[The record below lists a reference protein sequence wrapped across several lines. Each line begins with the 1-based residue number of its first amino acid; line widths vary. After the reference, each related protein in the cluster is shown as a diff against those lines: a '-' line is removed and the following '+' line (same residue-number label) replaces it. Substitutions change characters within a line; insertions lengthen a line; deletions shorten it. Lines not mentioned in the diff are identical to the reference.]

1 MPWTAK
7 HRFARIAERKAR
19 LVVDLIRGL
28 PCDQAIE
35 VLRFTHR
42 RAAPMVSRVLKS
54 AMAIADEQ
62 EAAMNKLYVAECRVD
77 PGPIIKRF
85 RPKDR
90 GRAHPI
96 QKRTSHIVVTV
107 DERD

>member
-1 MPWTAK
+1 MAWTAK

-19 LVVDLIRGL
+19 LVADMIRGL

-42 RAAPMVSRVLKS
+42 RAADFLNRVLKS
-54 AMAIADEQ
+54 AMASANEA
-62 EAAMNKLYVAECRVD
+62 EAAMSKLYVSQARVD
-77 PGPIIKRF
+77 AGPIIKRF
-85 RPKDR
+85 HPKDR

-96 QKRTSHIVVTV
+96 FKRTSHIVVSV
-107 DERD
+107 DEKG